1 MYKASVINDII
12 RLSCIKRESVETNT
26 GTISDVDGPEE
37 VNRPDKAKS
46 KINIIMLDKT
56 NMTSIL
62 VSY

>member
-1 MYKASVINDII
+1 MYKASVIDDII
-12 RLSCIKRESVETNT
+12 RLSCIKRESVETNA
-26 GTISDVDGPEE
+26 GIMSDVDEPEE

-56 NMTSIL
+56 NITSIL